1 MDNYLNK
8 SQLKRLLDIN
18 ACLPRRNITTQRIG
32 WNKMS
37 WKTEIAQQEYQGDL
51 LVLEANIK
59 LIGRLEGD

>member
-1 MDNYLNK
+1 
-8 SQLKRLLDIN
+8 
-18 ACLPRRNITTQRIG
+18 
-32 WNKMS
+32 MS